1 MSLLDCPECAH
12 KVSDRAFACPSCG
25 YPLQAPTEGKPRV
38 WPGVIGNVAGTWI
51 SANALAT
58 IIVGGAMVIGFFAL
72 MIALVLTM

>member
-1 MSLLDCPECAH
+1 
-12 KVSDRAFACPSCG
+12 
-25 YPLQAPTEGKPRV
+25 
-38 WPGVIGNVAGTWI
+38 VIGNVAGTWI